1 MKMAGVRSES
11 ALPDGPWFMRLR
23 HEGASLV
30 TNISNVIEYTAVAP
44 GVNVGFV
51 ANAIF

>member
-1 MKMAGVRSES
+1 M
-11 ALPDGPWFMRLR
+11 LR
-23 HEGASLV
+23 HDGASLV

-51 ANAIF
+51 ANAIFCEAAVPYPISSAPD